1 LIASRGEAYLFVAV
15 KPYRLI
21 TFAAVLV
28 APLSLFAGSGWKQD
42 RPVDGLNVEWREVQD
57 SPFHE
62 YRITTQSTLPLDKL
76 CHAVWG
82 KDAKVAGD
90 FKKRVVIKETDH
102 ERWTYEQ
109 VGVPL
114 VKDRD
119 CLMHVTLVK
128 PADTGSCEVKF
139 ETTTHPDYPPDPNFV
154 RVPTV
159 RGYWSLNPVRE
170 GYVSVTYV
178 VYSEPGGAVPALF
191 ARGGQRDAAVGFMKT
206 ILARADSSEAS
217 PRKVGK

>member
-1 LIASRGEAYLFVAV
+1 MIAV
-15 KPYRLI
+15 KLHRIAFVL
-21 TFAAVLV
+21 AVA
-28 APLSLFAGSGWKQD
+28 APLSLLAEQAWRQD
-42 RPVDGLNVEWREVQD
+42 RKVDGLNGEYREVKD

-62 YRITTQSTLPLDKL
+62 YRVTTESKVPLEKL

-90 FKKRVVIKETDH
+90 FKKRVVIRETEN

-114 VKDRD
+114 VTDRD
-119 CLMHVTLVK
+119 CLMHVTLVQ
-128 PADTGSCEVKF
+128 PAETGRCEVKF
-139 ETTTHPDYPPDPNFV
+139 ETTTHADYPPEPGFV
-154 RVPTV
+154 RVPAV
-159 RGYWSLNPVRE
+159 RGYWQLNPVRE
-170 GYVSVTYV
+170 GYVAVTYV

-206 ILARADSSEAS
+206 ILARAET
-217 PRKVGK
+217 K